1 MALRNNDSF
10 NDVMIILSDGA
21 VLANSAIM
29 SSASDYFATMLS
41 NDKFVEAQTKEV
53 PMEEYG
59 TKEAMERVVDYIHS
73 GDMNMEEIGFETLLE
88 IMNIAKMLLLKTDS
102 LFTSLEAYIISL
114 ISKGTPGLLRLLRGF
129 MLVER
134 YCLDSLRKHSVN
146 YLNAALINLE
156 AEAGASATL
165 QQLNVKMLK
174 EIMLYKYDP
183 ADPTVKKWKTPSS
196 KAKLRFF
203 QAWYFKNKDCKA
215 EDRKIILD
223 SIDLDD
229 FTGEE
234 LLTVVKKSGL
244 FSEEII
250 DKKCIEMFRKSNQK

>member
-21 VLANSAIM
+21 VFANSAIM
-29 SSASDYFATMLS
+29 SSASEYFATMLS

-59 TKEAMERVVDYIHS
+59 TKEAMERVVDYIYS

-156 AEAGASATL
+156 AEAGASAIL
-165 QQLNVKMLK
+165 QQLNVKMLT

-196 KAKLRFF
+196 KAKLHFF